1 MAFALKRIAGVMP
14 KHAAYSRLLAP
25 AERMAAIKFGAMLAL
40 HQNGI
45 LLKHADAILKRAL
58 SPLSAVDT
66 GMKAILATSL
76 VAGIPLGAAA
86 HMIGQQVT
94 ANRKAERER
103 LARIKYYRDVTGQLD
118 AGLSGV
124 QPSQVRQ

>member
-1 MAFALKRIAGVMP
+1 MAVALKHINAAMP
-14 KHAAYSRLLAP
+14 KRAAYTKLLSP
-25 AERMAAIKFGAMLAL
+25 AERMAGIKLGAMLAL

-45 LLKHADAILKRAL
+45 LLANADGILKRAL

-76 VAGIPLGAAA
+76 IAGIPIGAAA
-86 HMIGQQVT
+86 HMIGRQVS
-94 ANRKAERER
+94 ANRKSERER

-118 AGLSGV
+118 AGLSGI